1 MMATNLKH
9 ILQRIDRFLAL
20 KSMDAAKRLVSFL
33 FWLCFI
39 ALNALALSPAPFLP
53 PMEIFNWWDKA
64 QHAIGFG
71 TLAVLAALAYPHV
84 SKLRLGVL
92 LCLQGVA
99 IEVLQHWGG
108 YRFGD
113 WQDAL
118 ADAVGVV
125 LGLCLAHVLGKVAAV
140 SKLLKKE
147 ADNNA

>member
-9 ILQRIDRFLAL
+9 ILQSIDRFLAL

-39 ALNALALSPAPFLP
+39 VLNALALSPAPYLP

-99 IEVLQHWGG
+99 IELLQHWGG

-140 SKLLKKE
+140 SKLLNKE

>member
-53 PMEIFNWWDKA
+53 PLEILNWWDKA

-99 IEVLQHWGG
+99 IELLQHWGG

-118 ADAVGVV
+118 ADTVGVV

>member
-1 MMATNLKH
+1 MIATNLKH

-20 KSMDAAKRLVSFL
+20 ISMDAAKRLVSFL

-39 ALNALALSPAPFLP
+39 ALNALALSPATFLP
-53 PMEIFNWWDKA
+53 PLEILNWWDKA

-99 IEVLQHWGG
+99 IELLQHWGG

-140 SKLLKKE
+140 SKLLNKE

>member
-20 KSMDAAKRLVSFL
+20 ISMDAAKRLVSFL

-39 ALNALALSPAPFLP
+39 ALNALALSPAPYLP

-71 TLAVLAALAYPHV
+71 ALAVLAALAYPHV

-99 IEVLQHWGG
+99 IELLQHWGG

-125 LGLCLAHVLGKVAAV
+125 LGLCLAHMLGKVAAV